1 MLLVSLK
8 VKDMLVYKKDL
19 VLLDFQEKLIEDSE
33 ELDVLVHG
41 IHLMFFSL
49 LLDQDNLVI
58 ITEPKWIKKST
69 ELVLQLKL
77 IDKMLKLISI

>member
-19 VLLDFQEKLIEDSE
+19 VLLDFQEKLTEDSE